1 AKVKPDWLY
10 AFLRGP
16 ITIRPWLEVRMP
28 TFGLNDDHWNDVL
41 SYFAAIS
48 DTVGPFRTHETSAVA
63 ATTRTGEELF
73 DLLRCQQCHVLDTI
87 PDDQDVGNLAP
98 DLRMAS
104 ERLQPDWILDWLI
117 RPLDIQP
124 GTRMPTF
131 WTEYPGSFYPQFDQD
146 ADAQIESI
154 RDYLLTFS
162 GGPSPV
168 QGT

>member
-1 AKVKPDWLY
+1 
-10 AFLRGP
+10 
-16 ITIRPWLEVRMP
+16 MP
-28 TFGLNDDHWNDVL
+28 TFGLEDDHWNDVL
-41 SYFAAIS
+41 GYFAAIS
-48 DTVGPFRTHETSAVA
+48 DTVGPFRTHETAPDVA
-63 ATTRTGEELF
+63 TGTGRDLF

-87 PDDQDVGNLAP
+87 PDDQDVANLAP
-98 DLRMAS
+98 DLRMAR

-168 QGT
+168 QGN